1 MPGSSPSLAAGLG
14 RALLSL
20 TRSSRSRGQQL
31 LLFRNSPLSV
41 ICNLVGL
48 VGEIPLRVCVL
59 YLSFSCVRALM
70 SRALAAS
77 KEAMRFSWV
86 AKGDTDGQCKGSPA
100 RPAPFLLWPDFPS

>member
-1 MPGSSPSLAAGLG
+1 MPGSSPSQAAGLG
-14 RALLSL
+14 QALLSL
-20 TRSSRSRGQQL
+20 TRSHSRSSRSRGQQL

-48 VGEIPLRVCVL
+48 VGDIPLRVCVL

-77 KEAMRFSWV
+77 KEAMRFS
-86 AKGDTDGQCKGSPA
+86 
-100 RPAPFLLWPDFPS
+100 

>member
-1 MPGSSPSLAAGLG
+1 M
-14 RALLSL
+14 
-20 TRSSRSRGQQL
+20 
-31 LLFRNSPLSV
+31 

-86 AKGDTDGQCKGSPA
+86 AKGDTDTVSAKEA
-100 RPAPFLLWPDFPS
+100 LFLLWKDSPS